1 MKPVY
6 LSILQKET
14 GTRIKTLLKEKGY
27 TVKDIQEAMGFEYP
41 QAIYKWLSGNSLPT
55 LDNFVILSRVLNT
68 RIEDILV
75 IDEDIDFLSAIEQK
89 ILSDES
95 VGVSAH
101 FFCAR
106 TQKKKFHSSSEFD
119 KISDGINQKR
129 TSRKKKQIVIMK
141 SKLDRY
147 SLRIGRI
154 KLYAEG
160 KKRL

>member
-75 IDEDIDFLSAIEQK
+75 IDEDIVFIYYRAENPIRRVGWGFLLIFVPE
-89 ILSDES
+89 
-95 VGVSAH
+95 H
-101 FFCAR
+101 
-106 TQKKKFHSSSEFD
+106 KKE
-119 KISDGINQKR
+119 ISF
-129 TSRKKKQIVIMK
+129 
-141 SKLDRY
+141 
-147 SLRIGRI
+147 
-154 KLYAEG
+154 
-160 KKRL
+160 

>member
-75 IDEDIDFLSAIEQK
+75 IDEDIVFIYYRAE
-89 ILSDES
+89 ILSDEWL
-95 VGVSAH
+95 GVSAH
-101 FFCAR
+101 SFVPEH
-106 TQKKKFHSSSEFD
+106 KKRNFILVPNLTKSAMESIKKDEP
-119 KISDGINQKR
+119 
-129 TSRKKKQIVIMK
+129 KKKQIVIMK

>member
-75 IDEDIDFLSAIEQK
+75 IDEDIVRFSKKYLNELRKSPISIMNIWLTIVLTKKAVHQCAAFTVFSSKPEGYLSPA
-89 ILSDES
+89 
-95 VGVSAH
+95 
-101 FFCAR
+101 
-106 TQKKKFHSSSEFD
+106 
-119 KISDGINQKR
+119 
-129 TSRKKKQIVIMK
+129 
-141 SKLDRY
+141 
-147 SLRIGRI
+147 GRFRFN
-154 KLYAEG
+154 L
-160 KKRL
+160 

>member
-75 IDEDIDFLSAIEQK
+75 IDEDIVFYLLIFFVPEHKKRNFILVPNLTKSAMESIK
-89 ILSDES
+89 KDEP
-95 VGVSAH
+95 
-101 FFCAR
+101 
-106 TQKKKFHSSSEFD
+106 
-119 KISDGINQKR
+119 
-129 TSRKKKQIVIMK
+129 KKKQIVIMK

>member
-75 IDEDIDFLSAIEQK
+75 IDEDIVFIYYRAENPIRRVGWGFLLIFLCPNTKRNFILVPNLTKSAMESIK
-89 ILSDES
+89 KDEP
-95 VGVSAH
+95 
-101 FFCAR
+101 
-106 TQKKKFHSSSEFD
+106 
-119 KISDGINQKR
+119 
-129 TSRKKKQIVIMK
+129 KKKQIVIMK

>member
-68 RIEDILV
+68 SIEDILV
-75 IDEDIDFLSAIEQK
+75 IDGDIT
-89 ILSDES
+89 ILRK
-95 VGVSAH
+95 GG
-101 FFCAR
+101 
-106 TQKKKFHSSSEFD
+106 TQW
-119 KISDGINQKR
+119 IMYGI
-129 TSRKKKQIVIMK
+129 KQIFGMK
-141 SKLDRY
+141 EKDH
-147 SLRIGRI
+147 GRWLAWCCEI
-154 KLYAEG
+154 
-160 KKRL
+160 

>member
-75 IDEDIDFLSAIEQK
+75 IDEDIVLSTIEQK

-95 VGVSAH
+95 VGVFCS
-101 FFCAR
+101 FFLCPN
-106 TQKKKFHSSSEFD
+106 TKKE
-119 KISDGINQKR
+119 ISF
-129 TSRKKKQIVIMK
+129 
-141 SKLDRY
+141 
-147 SLRIGRI
+147 
-154 KLYAEG
+154 
-160 KKRL
+160 

>member
-1 MKPVY
+1 MIFILTSIQEDIELFFGVYTELFTVSMKPVY

-75 IDEDIDFLSAIEQK
+75 IDEDIVFYL
-89 ILSDES
+89 L
-95 VGVSAH
+95 
-101 FFCAR
+101 
-106 TQKKKFHSSSEFD
+106 
-119 KISDGINQKR
+119 
-129 TSRKKKQIVIMK
+129 
-141 SKLDRY
+141 
-147 SLRIGRI
+147 
-154 KLYAEG
+154 
-160 KKRL
+160 

>member
-55 LDNFVILSRVLNT
+55 LDNFVILSRVLNPI
-68 RIEDILV
+68 RRVGWGFLLIFFVPEHKKRNFILV
-75 IDEDIDFLSAIEQK
+75 PNLTKSAMESIKKDEP
-89 ILSDES
+89 
-95 VGVSAH
+95 
-101 FFCAR
+101 
-106 TQKKKFHSSSEFD
+106 
-119 KISDGINQKR
+119 
-129 TSRKKKQIVIMK
+129 KKKQIVIMK

>member
-75 IDEDIDFLSAIEQK
+75 IDEDIVFIYYRAENPIRRVGWGFLLI
-89 ILSDES
+89 
-95 VGVSAH
+95 
-101 FFCAR
+101 FCAR
-106 TQKKKFHSSSEFD
+106 TQKRNFILVPNLTKSAMESIKKDEP
-119 KISDGINQKR
+119 
-129 TSRKKKQIVIMK
+129 KKKQIVIMK

>member
-75 IDEDIDFLSAIEQK
+75 IDEDIVFYLLQSRK
-89 ILSDES
+89 IPTDSS
-95 VGVSAH
+95 VGVFCS

-106 TQKKKFHSSSEFD
+106 TQKKEILF
-119 KISDGINQKR
+119 
-129 TSRKKKQIVIMK
+129 
-141 SKLDRY
+141 
-147 SLRIGRI
+147 
-154 KLYAEG
+154 
-160 KKRL
+160 

>member
-75 IDEDIDFLSAIEQK
+75 IDEDIVFIYYRAENPIRRV
-89 ILSDES
+89 
-95 VGVSAH
+95 VGGFCS
-101 FFCAR
+101 FFVPEH
-106 TQKKKFHSSSEFD
+106 KKE
-119 KISDGINQKR
+119 ISF
-129 TSRKKKQIVIMK
+129 
-141 SKLDRY
+141 
-147 SLRIGRI
+147 
-154 KLYAEG
+154 
-160 KKRL
+160 

>member
-75 IDEDIDFLSAIEQK
+75 IDEDIVFIYYRAENPIRRGRL
-89 ILSDES
+89 
-95 VGVSAH
+95 GVSLI
-101 FFCAR
+101 FCAR
-106 TQKKKFHSSSEFD
+106 TQKE
-119 KISDGINQKR
+119 ISF
-129 TSRKKKQIVIMK
+129 
-141 SKLDRY
+141 
-147 SLRIGRI
+147 
-154 KLYAEG
+154 
-160 KKRL
+160 

>member
-68 RIEDILV
+68 RIEISSSLTRILFFIYYRAENPIRRVGWGFLLIFFVPEHKKRNFILV
-75 IDEDIDFLSAIEQK
+75 PNLTKSAMESIKKDEP
-89 ILSDES
+89 
-95 VGVSAH
+95 
-101 FFCAR
+101 
-106 TQKKKFHSSSEFD
+106 
-119 KISDGINQKR
+119 
-129 TSRKKKQIVIMK
+129 KKKQIVIMK